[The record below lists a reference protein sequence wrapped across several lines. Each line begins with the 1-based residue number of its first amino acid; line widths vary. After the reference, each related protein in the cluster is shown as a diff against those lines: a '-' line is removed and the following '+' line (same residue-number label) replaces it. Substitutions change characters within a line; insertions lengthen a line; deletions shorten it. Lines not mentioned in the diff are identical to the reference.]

1 MMKKTKKMMA
11 TMLVLGLV
19 FAVPMKAEATEFGL
33 DTVYEDATSDL
44 VFTTDTVTETVDTT
58 PTQTPDTPVS
68 SNDNQGSSTGNVG
81 NGSESTPSIPDSTP
95 TVPDKSENSTQAAG
109 NTGSTGST
117 TTNNYY
123 SSTTYVVPSNT
134 STGSASSATTGT
146 TAGTSASVEIPDAT
160 VNATSSDD
168 GVSASIK
175 KNWVYSLNEKQR
187 KIVLKKYIGTGKVV
201 SVPNTIKVNGKQLN
215 VVIGPRTFYGN
226 KSITKVTM
234 GKNVGCQSTNGN
246 LSKLFYG
253 CKSLKTVTNL
263 PWDARNLT
271 RTFYGCSKLAKVT
284 GIPDS
289 VSRMSY
295 CFAGCKSLKAVTI
308 PDDLHPKCGYRM
320 LKGTNG
326 IKLSG
331 ISRKKADTVVGF
343 YEGAK
348 NVKFAN

>member
-1 MMKKTKKMMA
+1 MKKTKKMMA

-68 SNDNQGSSTGNVG
+68 SNDNQESSTGNIG
-81 NGSESTPSIPDSTP
+81 NGNAPAPSIPDPTP
-95 TVPDKSENSTQAAG
+95 TVPDKSENSTQTAG

-117 TTNNYY
+117 TNNYY
-123 SSTTYVVPSNT
+123 TSTTTTYVIPNNSND
-134 STGSASSATTGT
+134 STGSSNTTGAATGT
-146 TAGTSASVEIPDAT
+146 TTKVETPD
-160 VNATSSDD
+160 VSINSSSDDD
-168 GVSASIK
+168 GVSASVK
-175 KNWVYSLNEKQR
+175 KNWDYTLKENQG
-187 KIVLKKYIGTGKVV
+187 KIELLKYIGTAKTV

-215 VVIGPRTFYGN
+215 VVLGPRAFYGN
-226 KSITKVTM
+226 KSITKVTI

-246 LSKLFYG
+246 LSKCFYG
-253 CKSLKTVTNL
+253 CSSLKTVTNL
-263 PWDARNLT
+263 PWDVRNLT
-271 RTFYGCSKLAKVT
+271 RTFYGCKKLTKIT

-295 CFAGCKSLKAVTI
+295 CFAGCKSLKTVTI
-308 PDDLHPKCGYRM
+308 PDDLNPKYGYRM

-331 ISRKKADTVVGF
+331 ISKKKADTVKGM

-348 NVKFAN
+348 NVKFA